1 MLPDKNVQSYQH
13 LPMKKHNNPAT
24 SKLAMCLD
32 YELKA
37 ILMEDLKAFRQRNQ
51 FVNSN
56 NQATVHQLSAA

>member
-1 MLPDKNVQSYQH
+1 
-13 LPMKKHNNPAT
+13 MKKHNKPAT
-24 SKLAMCLD
+24 SKLAMRLD

-51 FVNSN
+51 FVKSN